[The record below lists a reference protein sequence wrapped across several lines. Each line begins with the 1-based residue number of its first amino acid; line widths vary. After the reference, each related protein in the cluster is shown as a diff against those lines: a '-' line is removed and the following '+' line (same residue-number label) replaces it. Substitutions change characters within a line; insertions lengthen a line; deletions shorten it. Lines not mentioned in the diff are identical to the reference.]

1 MGMEIDAE
9 KEKRERKKAAVE
21 FCVER
26 ETRLNNH
33 KTNARIAK
41 SFVAANIPP
50 SKPTLTHPNI
60 YIRIIISI
68 PQHRTLCEPL
78 NCCVVTIRIQATAIR
93 C

>member
-33 KTNARIAK
+33 KTNARMAK

-60 YIRIIISI
+60 YTHHHFHF
-68 PQHRTLCEPL
+68 QHRTLCEPL